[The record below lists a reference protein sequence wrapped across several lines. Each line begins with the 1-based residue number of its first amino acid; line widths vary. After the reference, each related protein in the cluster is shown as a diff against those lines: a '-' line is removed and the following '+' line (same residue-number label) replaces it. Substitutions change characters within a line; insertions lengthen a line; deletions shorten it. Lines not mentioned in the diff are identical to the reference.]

1 MRKIFKKTPLL
12 FIAAFAFTFLVST
25 GLIIPGNETGSEIP
39 TVTIGKQVWMAHNL
53 GTTVFRNGESIPV
66 FKGYEDWDAYG
77 SKGLPACGREN
88 FSPEDAQKYGILY
101 NWYAVTDPRGLC
113 PKGFRMPTED
123 DFIELLTFAGGD
135 EDYDSEKA
143 LALLSDDEKGFG
155 LWFNGSCC
163 MDYEDEDGVVHHFI
177 NRGYG
182 DSYWSLT
189 ESDGSEYYL
198 EDIAVSLELGSSWFT
213 DTYGAYLDPTSSKK
227 NACSVR
233 CIKE

>member
-1 MRKIFKKTPLL
+1 MKTIFKNVSLL
-12 FIAAFAFTFLVST
+12 FIAAFAFSFLLGAGVFKPVSET
-25 GLIIPGNETGSEIP
+25 VGNIP
-39 TVTIGKQVWMAHNL
+39 TVTIGSQIWMAHNL
-53 GTTVFRNGESIPV
+53 STTVFRNGESIPM
-66 FKGYEDWDAYG
+66 FKGYDDWDAYG
-77 SKGLPACGREN
+77 SNGLPACGREN

-101 NWYAVTDPRGLC
+101 NWYAVTDLRGLC
-113 PKGFRMPTED
+113 PKGFRMPTDD
-123 DFIELLTFAGGD
+123 DFVELLIFAGGD
-135 EDYDSEKA
+135 EDYDSDKA

-163 MDYEDEDGVVHHFI
+163 MDYEDEDDVVHHFI

-182 DSYWSLT
+182 DSYWSSI

-213 DTYGAYLDPTSSKK
+213 DSYGAYLDPTSSKK
-227 NACSVR
+227 NAYSVR

>member
-1 MRKIFKKTPLL
+1 MKTIFKKTPLL
-12 FIAAFAFTFLVST
+12 FITAFTYTFLVSAD
-25 GLIIPGNETGSEIP
+25 LFNPENETERDIQ
-39 TVTIGKQVWMAHNL
+39 TVTIGKQVWMAQNM
-53 GTTVFRNGESIPV
+53 GTTEFRNGESIPL
-66 FKGYEDWDAYG
+66 FKGYEDWSAYG

-88 FSPEDAQKYGILY
+88 FNPADAQKYGLLY

-113 PKGFRMPTED
+113 PKGFRIPTED
-123 DFIELLTFAGGD
+123 DFIELLIFIGGN

-182 DSYWSLT
+182 DSFWSST
-189 ESDGSEYYL
+189 ESDGSEFYL

-213 DTYGAYLDPTSSKK
+213 DTYGAYLDPTSSKW
-227 NACSVR
+227 NANSVR
-233 CIKE
+233 CIRE